1 MFPALEC
8 VLCLD
13 EILLEDLQ
21 AWIVRVF
28 PLDRADL
35 FAQCDDVM
43 GDIDQSGMVVTWCG
57 N

>member
-8 VLCLD
+8 FLRVD
-13 EILLEDLQ
+13 EISLEILQ
-21 AWIVRVF
+21 AWVVGVL